1 MKEHIKSRLFERDML
16 VEYVSKTKALEI
28 MQNQIAE
35 LEKNIDA
42 LDEDIEEL
50 EDSGLDRTVEILCK
64 TRNSLNLERLELEI
78 HICKLRLWLA
88 EFERDMLIEYVS
100 KAKALEVMQTQI
112 VDLENLIEAFD
123 KDIEEL
129 DGAGLNRTV
138 EILCKT
144 RNSLNLERLELE
156 IHICKL
162 RLWLAE
168 FELERQLA
176 R

>member
-1 MKEHIKSRLFERDML
+1 MKEYIKRRSLKDLL
-16 VEYVSKTKALEI
+16 VEYVSKVKALEV
-28 MQNQIAE
+28 MQSQIAE

-50 EDSGLDRTVEILCK
+50 EDS
-64 TRNSLNLERLELEI
+64 
-78 HICKLRLWLA
+78 
-88 EFERDMLIEYVS
+88 
-100 KAKALEVMQTQI
+100 
-112 VDLENLIEAFD
+112 
-123 KDIEEL
+123 
-129 DGAGLNRTV
+129 GLNRTV

-168 FELERQLA
+168 FEKARQLA

>member
-1 MKEHIKSRLFERDML
+1 MKDYIGRQSFERDTL
-16 VEYVSKTKALEI
+16 VEYVSKAKALEI

-42 LDEDIEEL
+42 FDKDIEEL
-50 EDSGLDRTVEILCK
+50 EDS
-64 TRNSLNLERLELEI
+64 
-78 HICKLRLWLA
+78 
-88 EFERDMLIEYVS
+88 
-100 KAKALEVMQTQI
+100 
-112 VDLENLIEAFD
+112 
-123 KDIEEL
+123 
-129 DGAGLNRTV
+129 GLNRTV

-162 RLWLAE
+162 RLWIAE
-168 FELERQLA
+168 FELERKLA

>member
-28 MQNQIAE
+28 MQTQITE

-42 LDEDIEEL
+42 LDKDIEEL
-50 EDSGLDRTVEILCK
+50 DGAGLDRTVEILCK

-88 EFERDMLIEYVS
+88 EFE
-100 KAKALEVMQTQI
+100 KA
-112 VDLENLIEAFD
+112 
-123 KDIEEL
+123 
-129 DGAGLNRTV
+129 
-138 EILCKT
+138 
-144 RNSLNLERLELE
+144 
-156 IHICKL
+156 
-162 RLWLAE
+162 
-168 FELERQLA
+168 RQLA

>member
-1 MKEHIKSRLFERDML
+1 MKDYIKSRLSERDMFA
-16 VEYVSKTKALEI
+16 EYVSKVKALEV

-88 EFERDMLIEYVS
+88 EFERARQM
-100 KAKALEVMQTQI
+100 
-112 VDLENLIEAFD
+112 
-123 KDIEEL
+123 
-129 DGAGLNRTV
+129 
-138 EILCKT
+138 T
-144 RNSLNLERLELE
+144 R
-156 IHICKL
+156 
-162 RLWLAE
+162 
-168 FELERQLA
+168 
-176 R
+176 

>member
-28 MQNQIAE
+28 MQTQIAD
-35 LEKNIDA
+35 LENLIEAFDK
-42 LDEDIEEL
+42 DIEEL

-88 EFERDMLIEYVS
+88 EFE
-100 KAKALEVMQTQI
+100 
-112 VDLENLIEAFD
+112 
-123 KDIEEL
+123 
-129 DGAGLNRTV
+129 
-138 EILCKT
+138 
-144 RNSLNLERLELE
+144 
-156 IHICKL
+156 
-162 RLWLAE
+162 
-168 FELERQLA
+168 LERQLA